1 MTTKETTIKDSHIN
15 SILDLVGVQAQMFES
30 LYKQSEAVCAWC
42 ESVQHAA
49 VDVLAGSCEHISLTQ
64 KKLCR
69 GTAYLTVC
77 WPGWASAHA
86 HQQLT
91 DWLTSGLTYWL
102 RAEEPWE
109 PKAPVRADCDSLSG
123 RRKRRM
129 LYSPWGGKKIYTHTL
144 QITDMAYWHSTLRS
158 FQEL

>member
-1 MTTKETTIKDSHIN
+1 
-15 SILDLVGVQAQMFES
+15 MFES
-30 LYKQSEAVCAWC
+30 LYKQSEAVCAWG
-42 ESVQHAA
+42 ESVLHAA

-91 DWLTSGLTYWL
+91 DWLTSDLTYWL

-129 LYSPWGGKKIYTHTL
+129 LYSPRGGKKYTHTHCKSKIWL
-144 QITDMAYWHSTLRS
+144 TGIPPWDLFKSCSEHVWTCVLGIDWKQKLTFTQVL
-158 FQEL
+158 F